1 MEKTLAALREAVR
14 LAPDNLPLLRH
25 YIETLLSMTRFSEAE
40 QFLKQGLVGRPR
52 DNSLQCLLAE
62 VFYREGKNSHAMA
75 IVESICNPQNL
86 YPPALVLHA
95 KLLYRNGDVRRA
107 VEEYKRAIAHDETLE
122 DPNFAS
128 LLGITNQW
136 EDESDLENAEVVD
149 GKIRQSSSSEPAAD
163 DLQCERPTMKFAD
176 VGGMESVKE
185 QIRIK
190 IIYPITH
197 AEMFAAYGKKVGG
210 GILLYG
216 PPGCGKTFIARAT
229 SGEVN
234 SGFISIGINDVLDM
248 WLGNSERNLH
258 SVFDNA
264 RRNRPCVL
272 FFDEVDAL
280 GASRSDLKQSA
291 GRTLVNQFLAELDGA
306 EANNDGL
313 LILGA
318 TNAPWHVDAAFRRP
332 GRFDRVIFVPPP
344 DEAARAQVLQLHL
357 AGKPNDQV
365 DVRKVASRTV
375 DFSGA
380 DLKAVVDLA
389 VETKLQHA
397 IKTGNLSPITTND
410 LLAAVNSVRPTTK
423 EWFATARNHAVY
435 ANQGGAY
442 DDILTYLKIK
452 K

>member
-107 VEEYKRAIAHDETLE
+107 VEEYKRAIAHDESLE

>member
-1 MEKTLAALREAVR
+1 
-14 LAPDNLPLLRH
+14 
-25 YIETLLSMTRFSEAE
+25 
-40 QFLKQGLVGRPR
+40 
-52 DNSLQCLLAE
+52 
-62 VFYREGKNSHAMA
+62 MA

-107 VEEYKRAIAHDETLE
+107 VEEYKRAIAHDESLE